1 MTPARL
7 LHSLIPAGRYWHCG
21 GVPLWLAVRMVGG
34 SR

>member
-7 LHSLIPAGRYWHCG
+7 LHSLIPAGRHWHCAF
-21 GVPLWLAVRMVGG
+21 PLWLAVRMVGG

>member
-7 LHSLIPAGRYWHCG
+7 LHSLIPAGRYWHCT
-21 GVPLWLAVRMVGG
+21 VPLWLAMRMVGG